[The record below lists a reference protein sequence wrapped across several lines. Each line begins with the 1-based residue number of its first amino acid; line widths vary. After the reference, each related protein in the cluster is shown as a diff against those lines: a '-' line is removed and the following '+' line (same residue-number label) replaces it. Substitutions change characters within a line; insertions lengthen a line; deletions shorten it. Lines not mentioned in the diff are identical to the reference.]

1 MQEVAQI
8 EQAIQ
13 SSTSIL
19 IGEYGWLFLAG
30 LVVLFFKTSIESLLS
45 GLMVFVGND
54 YNNDDI
60 IILDGRPGRIVRVN
74 LWKTTFFL
82 YNVKTNKEGEK
93 HIASGTKVVIQ
104 NSELKNLRIEKP
116 LANFDLDVLLD

>member
-1 MQEVAQI
+1 MDSTQEL

-13 SSTSIL
+13 SSTSL
-19 IGEYGWLFLAG
+19 LLGEYGWMFLAG

-45 GLMVFVGND
+45 GLLVFVGND

-60 IILDGRPGRIVRVN
+60 ILLDGRPGRIVRVT

-82 YNVKTNKEGEK
+82 YNVKVNKDGEK
-93 HIASGTKVVIQ
+93 YIVSGTKVVIQ
-104 NSELKNLRIEKP
+104 NAELKNLRIEKP
-116 LANFDLDVLLD
+116 LPNFELDTLLD

>member
-1 MQEVAQI
+1 MNEAAEI

-19 IGEYGWLFLAG
+19 IGEYGWMFLAG

-82 YNVKTNKEGEK
+82 YNVKANKEGGK

-116 LANFDLDVLLD
+116 LANFDLDALLD

>member
-1 MQEVAQI
+1 MNEAAEI

-19 IGEYGWLFLAG
+19 IGEYGWMFLAG

-104 NSELKNLRIEKP
+104 NSELKNLRIERP

>member
-1 MQEVAQI
+1 MESTQEL

-13 SSTSIL
+13 SSTSL
-19 IGEYGWLFLAG
+19 LLGEYGWMFLAG

-45 GLMVFVGND
+45 GLLVFVGND

-60 IILDGRPGRIVRVN
+60 ILLDGRPGRIVRVT

-82 YNVKTNKEGEK
+82 YNVKVNKDGEK
-93 HIASGTKVVIQ
+93 NIVSGTKVVIQ
-104 NSELKNLRIEKP
+104 NAELKNLRIEKP
-116 LANFDLDVLLD
+116 LPNFDLDTLLD

>member
-1 MQEVAQI
+1 MESTQEL

-13 SSTSIL
+13 SSTSL
-19 IGEYGWLFLAG
+19 LLGEYGWMFLAG

-45 GLMVFVGND
+45 GLLVFVGND

-60 IILDGRPGRIVRVN
+60 ILLDGRPGRIVRVT

-82 YNVKTNKEGEK
+82 YNVKVNKDGEK
-93 HIASGTKVVIQ
+93 NIVSGTKVVIQ
-104 NSELKNLRIEKP
+104 NAELKNLRIEKP
-116 LANFDLDVLLD
+116 LPNFELDTLLD

>member
-1 MQEVAQI
+1 LESTQEL

-13 SSTSIL
+13 SSTSLL
-19 IGEYGWLFLAG
+19 IGEYGWMFLAG
-30 LVVLFFKTSIESLLS
+30 LLVLFFKTSIESLLS
-45 GLMVFVGND
+45 GLLVFVGND

-60 IILDGRPGRIVRVN
+60 ILLDGRPGRIVRVT

-82 YNVKTNKEGEK
+82 YNVKVNKEGEK

-104 NSELKNLRIEKP
+104 NAELKNLRIEKP
-116 LANFDLDVLLD
+116 LPNFELDTLLD

>member
-1 MQEVAQI
+1 MDSTQEL

-13 SSTSIL
+13 SSTSL
-19 IGEYGWLFLAG
+19 LLGEYGWMFLAG

-45 GLMVFVGND
+45 GLLVFVGND

-60 IILDGRPGRIVRVN
+60 ILLDGRPGRIVRVT

-82 YNVKTNKEGEK
+82 YNVKVNKDGEK
-93 HIASGTKVVIQ
+93 YIVSGTKVVIQ
-104 NSELKNLRIEKP
+104 NAELKNLRIEKP
-116 LANFDLDVLLD
+116 LPNFDLDTLLD

>member
-1 MQEVAQI
+1 MDSTQEL

-13 SSTSIL
+13 SSTSL
-19 IGEYGWLFLAG
+19 LLGEYGWMFLVG

-45 GLMVFVGND
+45 GLLVFVGND

-60 IILDGRPGRIVRVN
+60 ILLDGRPGRIVRVT

-82 YNVKTNKEGEK
+82 YNVKINKEGEK
-93 HIASGTKVVIQ
+93 NIVSGTKVVIQ
-104 NSELKNLRIEKP
+104 NAELKNLRIEKP
-116 LANFDLDVLLD
+116 LPNFDLDTLLD

>member
-1 MQEVAQI
+1 MNEAAEI

-19 IGEYGWLFLAG
+19 IGEYGWMFLAG

-82 YNVKTNKEGEK
+82 YNVKANKEGEK

-116 LANFDLDVLLD
+116 LANFDLDALLD

>member
-1 MQEVAQI
+1 MESTQEL

-13 SSTSIL
+13 SSTSLL
-19 IGEYGWLFLAG
+19 IGEYGWMFLAG
-30 LVVLFFKTSIESLLS
+30 LLVLFFKTSIESLLS
-45 GLMVFVGND
+45 GLLVFVGND

-60 IILDGRPGRIVRVN
+60 ILLDGRPGRIVRVT

-82 YNVKTNKEGEK
+82 YNVKVNKEGEK

-104 NSELKNLRIEKP
+104 NAELKNLRIEKP
-116 LANFDLDVLLD
+116 LPNFELDTLLD